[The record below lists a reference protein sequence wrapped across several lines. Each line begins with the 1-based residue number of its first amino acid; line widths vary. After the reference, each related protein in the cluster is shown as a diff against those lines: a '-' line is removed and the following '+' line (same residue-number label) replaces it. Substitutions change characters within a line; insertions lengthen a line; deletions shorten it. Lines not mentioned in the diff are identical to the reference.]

1 MSEKP
6 ILRELSV
13 GELLDKAFRLY
24 RAKFLP
30 LIGIAAVIY
39 IPATLLQILSLVYW
53 GDTRLVDLFQNAIL
67 SNITTT
73 TLIVFVAGTYLAT
86 PVSIRQ
92 AYKLGLDRFP
102 AVLGA
107 QILMG
112 LAILVPAVIMGILVA
127 ILRELGLILL
137 LLLGLPLLIYL
148 STRWSIATPIIV
160 LEKARA
166 MDGLYRSWS
175 LTRDDFWRVL
185 GTSMA
190 ANLLVLLV
198 GIFPTLFVTFLADW
212 LSIPTMQVELVTA
225 ILSQFILVIVS
236 PFSVAV
242 TALIYYDLR
251 IRVEAFDIAFA
262 VEEPIKP
269 LDEPKSA

>member
-1 MSEKP
+1 M
-6 ILRELSV
+6 
-13 GELLDKAFRLY
+13 
-24 RAKFLP
+24 
-30 LIGIAAVIY
+30 
-39 IPATLLQILSLVYW
+39 
-53 GDTRLVDLFQNAIL
+53 
-67 SNITTT
+67 
-73 TLIVFVAGTYLAT
+73 AGTYLAT

-137 LLLGLPLLIYL
+137 LLLGMPLLIYL

-236 PFSVAV
+236 PFSG
-242 TALIYYDLR
+242 LSR
-251 IRVEAFDIAFA
+251 R
-262 VEEPIKP
+262 
-269 LDEPKSA
+269 